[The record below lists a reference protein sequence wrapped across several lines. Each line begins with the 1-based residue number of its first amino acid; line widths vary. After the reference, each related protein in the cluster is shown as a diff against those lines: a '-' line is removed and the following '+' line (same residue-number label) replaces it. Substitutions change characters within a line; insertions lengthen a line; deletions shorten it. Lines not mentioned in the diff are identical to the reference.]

1 MCLKPCLGRVEAFLK
16 RLETSPGTPCMLL
29 ETAKNN
35 DLAAHILKNHA
46 LKAHALTTPFEGV
59 LSVLEIVFEPC

>member
-1 MCLKPCLGRVEAFLK
+1 MLEKCLSRVEASLK

-29 ETAKNN
+29 GTAKNH
-35 DLAAHILKNHA
+35 DLAAHILKNQA